1 MKNRRGLAAG
11 LAVAAVGLLCVATG
25 VCVASGLAVRGARG
39 HIPDAGADRAAT
51 ASTDVADAPAD
62 DAGTADETAEVA
74 VPAEPG
80 EESVP
85 SDPSAETLR
94 LDRAFWT
101 EAERHPDGDAHAVV
115 ARREHI
121 EVQALMA
128 AISEVSAYRVRL
140 EAEARE
146 ALAGRRGLLVLP
158 DGVHGTARGNT
169 TLAIRLFVPGCPPR
183 RGADRD
189 QLARAQAML
198 TGLVSMLPEGID
210 AYEAEL
216 YSDGDPCGRRELSFN
231 ATWSREDNRVSIR
244 DR

>member
-11 LAVAAVGLLCVATG
+11 VALAAVGILCVATA
-25 VCVASGLAVRGARG
+25 VCVASGLAVRGARR
-39 HIPDAGADRAAT
+39 HVPDAGAGLAAT
-51 ASTDVADAPAD
+51 ASGDVADAPAD
-62 DAGTADETAEVA
+62 DAGTAGEPAEVA
-74 VPAEPG
+74 APGPAEPAA
-80 EESVP
+80 SVP
-85 SDPSAETLR
+85 SAEALR

-115 ARREHI
+115 ARREHT
-121 EVQALMA
+121 EVHALMA

-146 ALAGRRGLLVLP
+146 ALNGRRGLLVLP
-158 DGVHGTARGNT
+158 EGVHGTARGNT
-169 TLAIRLFVPGCPPR
+169 TLAIRLFVPGCSPR

-198 TGLVSMLPEGID
+198 TGLVSMIPDGID
-210 AYEAEL
+210 SYEAEL

-231 ATWSREDNRVSIR
+231 ATWSRETNRVSIA

>member
-1 MKNRRGLAAG
+1 MKRRGPFLAGA
-11 LAVAAVGLLCVATG
+11 AVAVLALACVG
-25 VCVASGLAVRGARG
+25 VCVASGVGLAVRGARP
-39 HIPDAGADRAAT
+39 HAPDAGAGLAAT
-51 ASTDVADAPAD
+51 ASADVDDAPAD
-62 DAGTADETAEVA
+62 DAGTADEPAAVA
-74 VPAEPG
+74 APTESEEP
-80 EESVP
+80 VP
-85 SDPSAETLR
+85 SGPSAEALR
-94 LDRAFWT
+94 LDLAFWT
-101 EAERHPDGDAHAVV
+101 EVERHPDRDAHAIV
-115 ARREHI
+115 ARRERI

-169 TLAIRLFVPGCPPR
+169 TLAVRLFVPGCPPR

-198 TGLVSMLPEGID
+198 TGLVSMIPEGID
-210 AYEAEL
+210 SYEAEL
-216 YSDGDPCGRRELSFN
+216 YSDGDPCGRRELSFY
-231 ATWSREDNRVSIR
+231 ATWSRETNRVSIA